1 MHHISAM
8 AMHKKTQGRTHKG
21 GPTTFVVY
29 RGIRLANTAI
39 SRAARTREL
48 YEAMKAREETAI
60 V

>member
-1 MHHISAM
+1 M